1 MFCSKKKFCG
11 SKGSNKAIFL
21 MAHQGDAWVMPV
33 TGPVV
38 DPKVVTFYLI
48 WWLKPMGFA
57 CEGVW
62 GMAYC
67 GPMGHGM

>member
-1 MFCSKKKFCG
+1 
-11 SKGSNKAIFL
+11 

-33 TGPVV
+33 TGTVV

-57 CEGVW
+57 REGVW
-62 GMAYC
+62 GMGYC
-67 GPMGHGM
+67 GPMGYGM